1 MFNEWKWSPCM
12 DHAYDNTHNENQRFD
27 WARIH
32 RQHFRDR
39 ITIILHSF
47 KWLDINCWK
56 LMFNWLICQR
66 VNGVSR
72 SIITVF
78 LFNGKIL
85 CSKYFEW
92 MLTGRLIDML
102 KNDKLMFDIDT
113 HTHITSHALI
123 PFHTRK
129 HSFIWTDVCLII
141 GAKVSV
147 NRRAKGGKKACMGS
161 NSNEVLGWTSEW
173 IRRRWI
179 RIFTFHIFKT
189 EDRVKAS
196 ETERER
202 ERHWENER

>member
-1 MFNEWKWSPCM
+1 MFNEWKWSPWITLM
-12 DHAYDNTHNENQRFD
+12 NTHNDYQRFD

-32 RQHFRDR
+32 RQHFRDG

-113 HTHITSHALI
+113 HTHSHNITCFDTVPYTKA
-123 PFHTRK
+123 
-129 HSFIWTDVCLII
+129 FIHLNWC
-141 GAKVSV
+141 VSD
-147 NRRAKGGKKACMGS
+147 NRRKSFSKS
-161 NSNEVLGWTSEW
+161 
-173 IRRRWI
+173 
-179 RIFTFHIFKT
+179 
-189 EDRVKAS
+189 AS
-196 ETERER
+196 
-202 ERHWENER
+202 